1 MYNRMRF
8 QLYVPKTYVIDLDIF
23 VKANGRCS
31 SRVLCDMMRQFN
43 EMNIKVD
50 IPALRKV
57 MNDENLRKLK
67 ELIAE
72 YD

>member
-50 IPALRKV
+50 IPTLRKV

-67 ELIAE
+67 EFIAE